1 MQFLAIL
8 LRQLSQL
15 RSTCRERIH
24 YKEVTMV
31 VRGNIEVEKV
41 SSISMRFGLGGQSLP
56 PPIPIHL
63 TPISDYIF
71 KKRRNP
77 MTYGPVDF
85 LALEFKGNKFTG
97 EILPALRELVEN
109 KIVRVIDLVIV
120 MVQDGKYQTL
130 ELQQMDAS
138 TIAIFDPL
146 QVEISG
152 MIQVEDIEMISQE
165 LEDNTTAALL
175 MVENLWAI
183 KFGEAVLK
191 ANGRVVRQERIPM
204 QTVNEVME
212 MFAEAESSPQKIS
225 Q

>member
-1 MQFLAIL
+1 
-8 LRQLSQL
+8 
-15 RSTCRERIH
+15 
-24 YKEVTMV
+24 
-31 VRGNIEVEKV
+31 
-41 SSISMRFGLGGQSLP
+41 
-56 PPIPIHL
+56 
-63 TPISDYIF
+63 
-71 KKRRNP
+71 

-97 EILPALRELVEN
+97 EILPALQELVEN
-109 KIVRVIDLVIV
+109 KIVRVIDLVII

-130 ELQQMDAS
+130 ELQQMDAT

-146 QVEISG
+146 EVEISG

-191 ANGRVVRQERIPM
+191 ADGRMVRHERIPFEV
-204 QTVNEVME
+204 VNEVME
-212 MFAEAESSPQKIS
+212 MFAEAESSQINSPSNK
-225 Q
+225 

>member
-1 MQFLAIL
+1 
-8 LRQLSQL
+8 
-15 RSTCRERIH
+15 
-24 YKEVTMV
+24 
-31 VRGNIEVEKV
+31 
-41 SSISMRFGLGGQSLP
+41 
-56 PPIPIHL
+56 
-63 TPISDYIF
+63 
-71 KKRRNP
+71 
-77 MTYGPVDF
+77 MTYGPIDF
-85 LALEFKGNKFTG
+85 IALEFKGNKFSG

-120 MVQDGKYQTL
+120 VVQDGKYQTL
-130 ELQQMDAS
+130 ELQQMDAA

-191 ANGRVVRQERIPM
+191 ANGRVVMQERIPM
-204 QTVNEVME
+204 TVVNEVMQI
-212 MFAEAESSPQKIS
+212 FAKAEGK
-225 Q
+225 

>member
-1 MQFLAIL
+1 
-8 LRQLSQL
+8 
-15 RSTCRERIH
+15 
-24 YKEVTMV
+24 
-31 VRGNIEVEKV
+31 
-41 SSISMRFGLGGQSLP
+41 
-56 PPIPIHL
+56 
-63 TPISDYIF
+63 
-71 KKRRNP
+71 
-77 MTYGPVDF
+77 MTYGPIDF

-130 ELQQMDAS
+130 ELQQMDAA

-152 MIQVEDIEMISQE
+152 LIQVEDIEMISQE

-183 KFGEAVLK
+183 KFAEAVVK
-191 ANGRVVRQERIPM
+191 AEGRLVMHERIPFE
-204 QTVNEVME
+204 TVNEVME
-212 MFAEAESSPQKIS
+212 IFAKAEG
-225 Q
+225 